1 MADGRKNL
9 EKSWAERKEK
19 AQEAAAVAIRQL
31 QQEGKPVNF
40 STVHKRSGI
49 SKSFLY
55 DNEVTRQT
63 IEEIRKIEVDNEMNR
78 RARYEK
84 TSQSKDV
91 IIEAKDKRIAKL
103 EAEVKQLKAELKVLR
118 GLLYES
124 K

>member
-1 MADGRKNL
+1 MANGRKNL
-9 EKSWAERKEK
+9 EKSWEERKKK
-19 AQEAAAVAIRQL
+19 ARETAASAIHQL
-31 QQEGKPVNF
+31 QQEGNPVNF
-40 STVHKRSGI
+40 SSVHKWSGI

-55 DNEVTRQT
+55 EDEVTRRA
-63 IEEIRKIEVDNEMNR
+63 IEEVRKVEVDNEMNR

-91 IIEAKDKRIAKL
+91 IIEAKNKRIAKL
-103 EAEVKQLKAELKVLR
+103 EAEVKQLKAELRVLR